1 MNTLTKEPFLWGG
14 ALAANQCEGAWQE
27 DGKGPSIVDILPGG
41 KKRWE
46 ALSDLEKAMHTDYG
60 YYPSRKSIDFYH
72 RYKEDLQMLAGI
84 GIKCLRVSI
93 SWPRIFPN
101 GDDPEPNEAGLA
113 FYDSL
118 FAEMHR
124 LNIEPLVTINHFDTP
139 LALVKKYGGWRDRKV
154 ADCYE
159 RYCRVIF
166 KRYKGIV
173 RYWITF
179 NEINMILHIPAF
191 GGGLIFHEGENQ
203 MQVKYQ
209 AAHHQLIASA
219 RAVKLAHEID
229 PENRVG
235 CMLAAGE
242 VYPNT
247 CAPADV
253 LKAQQKNR
261 DNYLFIDVQARG
273 AYPHYAKAMWKREG
287 ITTQMEDGDE
297 ALLKEGTVDYVALS
311 YYSSRLTSA
320 DEKLNKK
327 LEQGNAF
334 ATLPNPYLKKSE
346 WGWLIDPEGLRI
358 TLNSLYDRYQKPLF
372 IVENGLGAADTLTA
386 EGTIE
391 DDYRISYMADHIKAM
406 QEAMADGVPVLG
418 YLAWGI
424 IDLVSA
430 STGEMKKR
438 YGMIY
443 VDLDNE
449 GHGTRRRIPKKSYQ
463 WYRNVIRTDGKELT
477 I

>member
-1 MNTLTKEPFLWGG
+1 MMQHMTEKPFLWGG

-27 DGKGPSIVDILPGG
+27 DGKGPSIVDILPCGE
-41 KKRWE
+41 KRWE

-72 RYKEDLQMLAGI
+72 RYKEDLQLLSGLGI
-84 GIKCLRVSI
+84 RCLRVSI

-101 GDDPEPNEAGLA
+101 GEDETPNEAGLA
-113 FYDSL
+113 FYDRL
-118 FAEMHR
+118 FDEMHR
-124 LNIEPLVTINHFDTP
+124 LGIEPLVTINHFDTP

-154 ADCYE
+154 AGCYE
-159 RYCRVIF
+159 KYCRVLF
-166 KRYKGIV
+166 DRYKGKV
-173 RYWITF
+173 HYWITF

-191 GGGLIFHEGENQ
+191 GGGLIFHDGENRK
-203 MQVKYQ
+203 QVMYQ
-209 AAHHQLIASA
+209 AAHHQLLASA
-219 RAVKLAHEID
+219 AAVKLAHETD
-229 PENRVG
+229 PENHMG

-242 VYPNT
+242 VYPRT
-247 CAPADV
+247 CAPDDV

-261 DNYLFIDVQARG
+261 DNYLFIDVQTRG
-273 AYPHYAKAMWKREG
+273 AYPNYAQAMWKKEG
-287 ITTQMEDGDE
+287 IRIRMEPGDE

-320 DEKLNKK
+320 DPALTKK

-346 WGWLIDPEGLRI
+346 WGWLIDPTGLRI

-372 IVENGLGAADTLTA
+372 IVENGLGAADTVTPD
-386 EGTIE
+386 GKIQ
-391 DDYRISYMADHIKAM
+391 DDYRISYMRDHIHAM
-406 QEAMADGVPVLG
+406 QEAMEDGVPVMG

-438 YGMIY
+438 YGLIH
-443 VDLDNE
+443 VDLDNA
-449 GHGTRRRIPKKSYQ
+449 GHGTRKRTPKKSFYWYQ
-463 WYRNVIRTDGKELT
+463 NVIRTDGKEL
-477 I
+477 